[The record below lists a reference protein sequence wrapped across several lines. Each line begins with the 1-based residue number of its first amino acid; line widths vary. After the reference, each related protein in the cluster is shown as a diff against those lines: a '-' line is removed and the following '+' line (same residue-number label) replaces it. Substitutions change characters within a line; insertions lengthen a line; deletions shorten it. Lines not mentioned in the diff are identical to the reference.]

1 MTLFEL
7 AATLSLDTTKFNQ
20 GIRQAS
26 DTGQKFADTLS
37 QNVTAKAVALGNALY
52 KAAETGAR
60 ALINLGKSA
69 VTAAAEVS
77 AENAQFEAAFGDIQK
92 AAHNVFNAI
101 GRDTNILA
109 TRLRGV
115 GTKAF
120 SQFKGAGLEAAD
132 ALAMTDKYTRIAA
145 DAAAYYDISLEA
157 ADERLRSFLRG
168 NTEAGDAIGLFTS
181 ESQRNAY
188 AMERYSK
195 KWQDLTEAQKQML
208 MLNVAEDIY
217 AQSGAIGQAEREG
230 SNWANTL
237 ANLQEAWRQTLAVV
251 GEPFVDAITP
261 FLEGMTSKLNDSTFQ
276 DSLATVAGKIG
287 EIAGISLE
295 GVSIAVGALL
305 GDLDSINKWEITWDE
320 TIAPSATAG
329 ANAIIDAINY
339 VYATNIPH
347 IDAVDFPTWDKV
359 ESAARVSWEAI
370 KTGFNSLIEFTR
382 FEAKFFGFTDWTEED
397 TKKVREWWN
406 TALESISSIVQY
418 MLNFSLPSASSVADS
433 ITKWWSQVTS
443 KLRGK
448 LFFSVAPVI
457 TGGVSDAAQST
468 RTAVTEATG
477 SDFAGA
483 LSETIVQNST
493 VNPDN
498 PFGNAIQSIVN
509 LFKPKAVGLNYVPYN
524 DYLARLHEGEA
535 VLTKAEATAWR
546 RGEGQG
552 VDVAGI
558 VGAVVQGVREGLR
571 GLAINMDGHA
581 VGDLVTEQV
590 SRNIAQAAWA
600 GRYSG

>member
-7 AATLSLDTTKFNQ
+7 AATLSLDTTNFNRS
-20 GIRQAS
+20 IRQAS
-26 DTGQKFADTLS
+26 DTGQNFANTLS
-37 QNVTAKAVALGNALY
+37 HNVTAKAVALGNALY

-92 AAHNVFNAI
+92 AANNVFNAI

-120 SQFKGAGLEAAD
+120 SQFKGAGLDAAEA
-132 ALAMTDKYTRIAA
+132 LGMTDKYTRLAA

-181 ESQRNAY
+181 ESQRNTY

-217 AQSGAIGQAEREG
+217 AQSGAIGQAERES
-230 SNWANTL
+230 SNWANTV
-237 ANLQEAWRQTLAVV
+237 ANLDEAWRQTLAVV

-261 FLEGMTSKLNDSTFQ
+261 FLEGLTSKLNDSTFQ

-287 EIAGISLE
+287 EIAGISLD
-295 GVSIAVGALL
+295 GVLTAVGALM

-329 ANAIIDAINY
+329 ANAIIDAIND
-339 VYATNIPH
+339 VFATNIPH
-347 IDAVDFPTWDKV
+347 IDAVDFPTWEEVK
-359 ESAARVSWEAI
+359 ESAGIAWETIKAGMQQLVSGC
-370 KTGFNSLIEFTR
+370 KLI
-382 FEAKFFGFTDWTEED
+382 AKYVLEPDEWTEED
-397 TKKVREWWN
+397 AKELTAWWDNAVESVKKYMTLAFELLTPPGAIDEIRAWWSGV
-406 TALESISSIVQY
+406 T
-418 MLNFSLPSASSVADS
+418 SSV
-433 ITKWWSQVTS
+433 
-443 KLRGK
+443 GK
-448 LFFSVAPVI
+448 LMLRVGYSFDQF
-457 TGGVSDAAQST
+457 
-468 RTAVTEATG
+468 
-477 SDFAGA
+477 
-483 LSETIVQNST
+483 
-493 VNPDN
+493 NPDVN
-498 PFGNAIQSIVN
+498 MEQGLGSTTHGDGNSGGGSGKG
-509 LFKPKAVGLNYVPYN
+509 FAVGLDYVPYN
-524 DYLARLHEGEA
+524 NFHARLHEGEA
-535 VLTKAEATAWR
+535 VLTKTEATAWR

-558 VGAVVQGVREGLR
+558 VGAVVQGMREGLR

>member
-7 AATLSLDTTKFNQ
+7 AATLSLDTTNFNRS
-20 GIRQAS
+20 IRQAS
-26 DTGQKFADTLS
+26 DTGQNFANTLS

-217 AQSGAIGQAEREG
+217 RQNGALGQAAEEAYNWLNVW
-230 SNWANTL
+230 SNFQTRIEEVL
-237 ANLQEAWRQTLAVV
+237 ADLGT
-251 GEPFVDAITP
+251 PFVDALTP
-261 FLEGMTSKLNDSTFQ
+261 FVQNITDKLADETFLTNLET
-276 DSLATVAGKIG
+276 LATKLG
-287 EIAGISLE
+287 EIAGISLTE
-295 GVSIAVGALL
+295 VSSALDTLLTGEVDENSSLSRFVGSLQKLSDWVRENRTVVEAFFGSLLIALAAVNLPLAVMIGGIALL
-305 GDLDSINKWEITWDE
+305 ILNWEGIT
-320 TIAPSATAG
+320 A
-329 ANAIIDAINY
+329 
-339 VYATNIPH
+339 
-347 IDAVDFPTWDKV
+347 AVD
-359 ESAARVSWEAI
+359 A
-370 KTGFNSLIEFTR
+370 
-382 FEAKFFGFTDWTEED
+382 
-397 TKKVREWWN
+397 
-406 TALESISSIVQY
+406 ALEAVK
-418 MLNFSLPSASSVADS
+418 NFFE
-433 ITKWWSQVTS
+433 TK
-443 KLRGK
+443 
-448 LFFSVAPVI
+448 VAPVW
-457 TGGVSDAAQST
+457 
-468 RTAVTEATG
+468 
-477 SDFAGA
+477 
-483 LSETIVQNST
+483 
-493 VNPDN
+493 
-498 PFGNAIQSIVN
+498 QSIVEGVVSTWN
-509 LFKPKAVGLNYVPYN
+509 SVAGAIRKAISNMKEFFGLSDKSKPVKITGLTGEITPEVQNALIMSGEFVGPPLPPGKAVGMDYVPYDN
-524 DYLARLHEGEA
+524 YVARLHEGEA
-535 VLTKAEATAWR
+535 VLTKAEATSWR

>member
-7 AATLSLDTTKFNQ
+7 AATLSLDTTNFNRS
-20 GIRQAS
+20 IRQAS
-26 DTGQKFADTLS
+26 DTGQNFANTLS

-230 SNWANTL
+230 SNWANTV
-237 ANLQEAWRQTLAVV
+237 ANLNEIWRQTLALL
-251 GEPFVDAITP
+251 GKPFTNTLTP
-261 FLEGMTSKLNDSTFQ
+261 FLEDITAKLGDEQLQAGIAS
-276 DSLATVAGKIG
+276 VAEKLGQ
-287 EIAGISLE
+287 IAGTSLTEVSAALDTLLTGRVHENSSLSSFIAGLQEMSAWATEKFPFIKEALAALALAVAATNAPFLVLAGLVALVALNWNTLTAAAESAKEAVKEFFEQKISPALQTAVSNIAAAWN
-295 GVSIAVGALL
+295 GVASAVSNAISRVRAFANLSVG
-305 GDLDSINKWEITWDE
+305 GGK
-320 TIAPSATAG
+320 TAG
-329 ANAIIDAINY
+329 AD
-339 VYATNIPH
+339 
-347 IDAVDFPTWDKV
+347 
-359 ESAARVSWEAI
+359 
-370 KTGFNSLIEFTR
+370 
-382 FEAKFFGFTDWTEED
+382 
-397 TKKVREWWN
+397 VRE
-406 TALESISSIVQY
+406 
-418 MLNFSLPSASSVADS
+418 
-433 ITKWWSQVTS
+433 
-443 KLRGK
+443 
-448 LFFSVAPVI
+448 
-457 TGGVSDAAQST
+457 
-468 RTAVTEATG
+468 AVTEATG

-498 PFGNAIQSIVN
+498 PFGNAVQSFFD
-509 LFKPKAVGLNYVPYN
+509 LFKPKAVGLDYVPYN

-535 VLTKAEATAWR
+535 VLTKTEATAWR

>member
-7 AATLSLDTTKFNQ
+7 AATLSLDTTNFNRS
-20 GIRQAS
+20 IRQAS
-26 DTGQKFADTLS
+26 DTGQNFANTLS

-92 AAHNVFNAI
+92 AANNVFNAI

-132 ALAMTDKYTRIAA
+132 ALAMTDKYTRLAA

-181 ESQRNAY
+181 ESQRNTY
-188 AMERYSK
+188 AMEQYGK
-195 KWQDLTEAQKQML
+195 KWLDLTEAQKQML

-217 AQSGAIGQAEREG
+217 AQSGAIGQAEKESR
-230 SNWANTL
+230 SWANTV
-237 ANLQEAWRQTLAVV
+237 ANFQSAWRTTLAVV
-251 GEPFVDAITP
+251 GEPFVDALTP
-261 FLEGMTSKLNDSTFQ
+261 FVQNITDKLADETFLTNLET
-276 DSLATVAGKIG
+276 LATKLG
-287 EIAGISLE
+287 EIAGISLTE
-295 GVSIAVGALL
+295 VSSALDTLLTGEVDENSSLSRFVGSLQKLSDWVRENRTVVEAFFGSLLIALAAVNFPLAVMIGCIALL
-305 GDLDSINKWEITWDE
+305 ILNWEGITK
-320 TIAPSATAG
+320 
-329 ANAIIDAINY
+329 
-339 VYATNIPH
+339 
-347 IDAVDFPTWDKV
+347 AVD
-359 ESAARVSWEAI
+359 AAIEAV
-370 KTGFNSLIEFTR
+370 KNF
-382 FEAKFFGFTDWTEED
+382 FE
-397 TKKVREWWN
+397 TK
-406 TALESISSIVQY
+406 
-418 MLNFSLPSASSVADS
+418 
-433 ITKWWSQVTS
+433 
-443 KLRGK
+443 
-448 LFFSVAPVI
+448 VAPVW
-457 TGGVSDAAQST
+457 
-468 RTAVTEATG
+468 
-477 SDFAGA
+477 
-483 LSETIVQNST
+483 
-493 VNPDN
+493 
-498 PFGNAIQSIVN
+498 QSIVEGVVSTWN
-509 LFKPKAVGLNYVPYN
+509 NVAGAIRKAISNMKEFFGLSDKSKPVKITGLTGEITPEVQNALIMSGEFVGPPLPPGKAVGMDYVPYDN
-524 DYLARLHEGEA
+524 YVARLHEGEA
-535 VLTKAEATAWR
+535 VLTKAEATSWR

-558 VGAVVQGVREGLR
+558 VGAVVQGVREGLS

>member
-7 AATLSLDTTKFNQ
+7 AATLSLDTTNFNRS
-20 GIRQAS
+20 IRQAS
-26 DTGQKFADTLS
+26 DTGQNFANTLS

-92 AAHNVFNAI
+92 AANNVFNAI

-145 DAAAYYDISLEA
+145 DAAAYYDITLEE
-157 ADERLRSFLRG
+157 ADEKLRSFLRG

-181 ESQRNAY
+181 ESQRNTY
-188 AMERYSK
+188 AMEQYGK
-195 KWQDLTEAQKQML
+195 KWLDLTEAQRQML

-217 AQSGAIGQAEREG
+217 RQNGALGQAAEEAYNWLNVW
-230 SNWANTL
+230 SNFQTRIKEVL
-237 ANLQEAWRQTLAVV
+237 ADLGT
-251 GEPFVDAITP
+251 PFVDALTP
-261 FLEGMTSKLNDSTFQ
+261 FVQNITDKLADETFLTNLET
-276 DSLATVAGKIG
+276 LATKLG
-287 EIAGISLE
+287 EIAGISLTE
-295 GVSIAVGALL
+295 VSSALDTLLTGEVDENSSLSRFVGSLQKLSDWVRENRTVVEAFFGSLLIALAAVNFPLAVMIGCIALL
-305 GDLDSINKWEITWDE
+305 ILNWEGITK
-320 TIAPSATAG
+320 
-329 ANAIIDAINY
+329 
-339 VYATNIPH
+339 
-347 IDAVDFPTWDKV
+347 AVD
-359 ESAARVSWEAI
+359 AAIEAV
-370 KTGFNSLIEFTR
+370 KNF
-382 FEAKFFGFTDWTEED
+382 FE
-397 TKKVREWWN
+397 TK
-406 TALESISSIVQY
+406 
-418 MLNFSLPSASSVADS
+418 
-433 ITKWWSQVTS
+433 
-443 KLRGK
+443 
-448 LFFSVAPVI
+448 VAPVW
-457 TGGVSDAAQST
+457 
-468 RTAVTEATG
+468 
-477 SDFAGA
+477 
-483 LSETIVQNST
+483 
-493 VNPDN
+493 
-498 PFGNAIQSIVN
+498 QSIVEGVVSTWN
-509 LFKPKAVGLNYVPYN
+509 NVAGAIRKAISNMKEFFGLSDKSKPVKITGLTGEITPEVQNALIMSGEFVGPPLPPGKAVGMDYVPYDN
-524 DYLARLHEGEA
+524 YVARLHEGEA
-535 VLTKAEATAWR
+535 VLTKAEATSWR

>member
-7 AATLSLDTTKFNQ
+7 AATLSLDTTNFNRS
-20 GIRQAS
+20 IRQAS

-92 AAHNVFNAI
+92 AANNVFNAI

-132 ALAMTDKYTRIAA
+132 ALAMTDKYTRLAA

-217 AQSGAIGQAEREG
+217 AQSGAIGQAERES
-230 SNWANTL
+230 SNWANTV

-251 GEPFVDAITP
+251 GDPFVDAITP
-261 FLEGMTSKLNDSTFQ
+261 FLEGLTSKLNDSTFQ

-287 EIAGISLE
+287 EIAGISLD
-295 GVSIAVGALL
+295 GVLTAVGALM

-329 ANAIIDAINY
+329 ANAIIDAIND
-339 VYATNIPH
+339 VFGTNIPT
-347 IDAVDFPTWDKV
+347 ISAVDFPTWEEVK
-359 ESAARVSWEAI
+359 ESAGIAWETIKAGMQQLVSGC
-370 KTGFNSLIEFTR
+370 KLI
-382 FEAKFFGFTDWTEED
+382 AKYVLEPDEWTEED
-397 TKKVREWWN
+397 AKELTAWWDNAVESVKKYMTLAFELLTPPGAIGEIRAWWSGV
-406 TALESISSIVQY
+406 T
-418 MLNFSLPSASSVADS
+418 SSV
-433 ITKWWSQVTS
+433 
-443 KLRGK
+443 GK
-448 LFFSVAPVI
+448 LMLRVGYSFDQF
-457 TGGVSDAAQST
+457 
-468 RTAVTEATG
+468 
-477 SDFAGA
+477 
-483 LSETIVQNST
+483 
-493 VNPDN
+493 NPDVN
-498 PFGNAIQSIVN
+498 MELGLGSTTHGDGNSGGGSGKG
-509 LFKPKAVGLNYVPYN
+509 FAVGLDYVPYN
-524 DYLARLHEGEA
+524 NFHARLHEGEA
-535 VLTKAEATAWR
+535 VLTKTEATAWR

>member
-7 AATLSLDTTKFNQ
+7 AATLSLDTTNFNRS
-20 GIRQAS
+20 IRQAS
-26 DTGQKFADTLS
+26 DTGQNFANTLS

-92 AAHNVFNAI
+92 AANNVFNAI

-217 AQSGAIGQAEREG
+217 AQSGAIGQAERES
-230 SNWANTL
+230 SNWANTV
-237 ANLQEAWRQTLAVV
+237 ANLDEAWRQTLAVV

-261 FLEGMTSKLNDSTFQ
+261 FLEGLTSKLNDSTFQ

-287 EIAGISLE
+287 EIAGISLD
-295 GVSIAVGALL
+295 VVLTAVGALM

-329 ANAIIDAINY
+329 ANAIIDAIND
-339 VYATNIPH
+339 VFGTNIPT
-347 IDAVDFPTWDKV
+347 ISAVDFPTWEEVK
-359 ESAARVSWEAI
+359 ESAGIAWETIKAGIQQQVSGY
-370 KTGFNSLIEFTR
+370 KLI
-382 FEAKFFGFTDWTEED
+382 AKYVLEPDEWTEED
-397 TKKVREWWN
+397 AKELTAWWDNAVESVKKYMTLAFELLTPPGAIGEIRAWWSGV
-406 TALESISSIVQY
+406 T
-418 MLNFSLPSASSVADS
+418 SSV
-433 ITKWWSQVTS
+433 
-443 KLRGK
+443 GK
-448 LFFSVAPVI
+448 LMLRVGYSFDQF
-457 TGGVSDAAQST
+457 
-468 RTAVTEATG
+468 
-477 SDFAGA
+477 
-483 LSETIVQNST
+483 
-493 VNPDN
+493 NPDVN
-498 PFGNAIQSIVN
+498 MELGLGSTTHGDGNSGGGSGKG
-509 LFKPKAVGLNYVPYN
+509 FAVGLDYVPYN
-524 DYLARLHEGEA
+524 NFHARLHEGEA
-535 VLTKAEATAWR
+535 VLTKTEATAWR

-552 VDVAGI
+552 VDVSGI

-571 GLAINMDGHA
+571 GMAINMDGHA